1 MLSRQTLSVA
11 KAGMVSKLQTRC
23 SVLAATNPKGQYDQN
38 MTLSVNTAIAS
49 PLLSRFDLVL
59 VLLDSRNPEWDES
72 VSSYILQ
79 QNIKQEEETQG
90 EDKTSP
96 YWSIAKLQAYFSY
109 IRTLKPQLTPE
120 SNRILSS
127 YYRRQRRTDGADAAR
142 TTVRLLQSCVRL
154 AQGHARLMARSEV
167 TVQDAVTAVLLL
179 ESSSSSSSLVPG
191 QGNVLHS
198 ALPADPV
205 AEYAA
210 QARQVLGA
218 LELPELLQ
226 QEVARLAALRRDGAG
241 GEETRERMT
250 ASSAS
255 SSAQPDYT
263 QVLREI
269 QKNKAAVIP
278 PAEVRKRKRRKK
290 QSKISKCLK
299 VPDDDDKNAPDAVD
313 RVRDGSE
320 SEESDNCGDLGPAP
334 PSDPSSTAPPSVP
347 PPDLCSTL
355 LHSPG
360 SRQPELRADL
370 SPIAKD
376 NGSNAS
382 PPTLIERPSLSEK
395 TRAKLDVFKRLD
407 NEEGSSS
414 KIDPNKRSAMKSAV
428 KSSLLAL
435 GAKIKKSNEG
445 NEKSNKKL
453 LPLNENED
461 FDFEFDL

>member
-1 MLSRQTLSVA
+1 
-11 KAGMVSKLQTRC
+11 MVSKLQTRC

-299 VPDDDDKNAPDAVD
+299 VPDDDDKDAPDDVA

-320 SEESDNCGDLGPAP
+320 SEESDNCGDLGPTP
-334 PSDPSSTAPPSVP
+334 PSDPSSTAPPSVPPSAP

-445 NEKSNKKL
+445 NEKSNKKKL

>member
-1 MLSRQTLSVA
+1 
-11 KAGMVSKLQTRC
+11 MVSKLQTRC
-23 SVLAATNPKGQYDQN
+23 SVLAATNPKGQYDQS

-79 QNIKQEEETQG
+79 QNIKQEEETQD
-90 EDKTSP
+90 EDRTSP

-127 YYRRQRRTDGADAAR
+127 YYRRQRRSDAADAAR

-299 VPDDDDKNAPDAVD
+299 VPDDEDKDAPDEVD

-320 SEESDNCGDLGPAP
+320 SEESDNPGPAP
-334 PSDPSSTAPPSVP
+334 PSAPPS
-347 PPDLCSTL
+347 DLCSTL

-376 NGSNAS
+376 TGSNAS
-382 PPTLIERPSLSEK
+382 PPPPNLMERPSLSEK

-445 NEKSNKKL
+445 NQKSNKKKL

>member
-23 SVLAATNPKGQYDQN
+23 SVLAATNPKGQYDQS

-79 QNIKQEEETQG
+79 QNIKQEEETQD
-90 EDKTSP
+90 EDRTSP

-127 YYRRQRRTDGADAAR
+127 YYRRQRRSDGADAAR

-299 VPDDDDKNAPDAVD
+299 VPDDEDKDAPDEVD

-320 SEESDNCGDLGPAP
+320 SEESDNPGPAP
-334 PSDPSSTAPPSVP
+334 PSAPPSAP
-347 PPDLCSTL
+347 PPADLCSTL

-382 PPTLIERPSLSEK
+382 PPPPNLMERPSLSEK

-407 NEEGSSS
+407 DEEGSFA

-445 NEKSNKKL
+445 NQKSNKKKL

>member
-23 SVLAATNPKGQYDQN
+23 SVLAATNPKGQYDQS

-79 QNIKQEEETQG
+79 QNIKQEEETQD
-90 EDKTSP
+90 EDRTSP

-127 YYRRQRRTDGADAAR
+127 YYRRQRRSDGADAAR

-241 GEETRERMT
+241 GEETRDRMT

-299 VPDDDDKNAPDAVD
+299 VPDDEDKDAPDEVD

-320 SEESDNCGDLGPAP
+320 SEESDNPGPAP
-334 PSDPSSTAPPSVP
+334 PSAPPP
-347 PPDLCSTL
+347 ADLCSTL

-360 SRQPELRADL
+360 SRLPELRADL

-382 PPTLIERPSLSEK
+382 PPPPNLLERPSLSEK

-445 NEKSNKKL
+445 NQKSNKKKL